1 MKRFVLNCVLLC
13 LVAGSVMFVSC
24 GDNEIG
30 DSASWLVGTWAT
42 SMIMEEAPEEGVDD
56 DLFVL
61 HKDGTCDWEDSH
73 GVWSYKNGKLTVV
86 CNDEG
91 DHYMYEFYVENKS
104 GSMFTFR
111 CLLTENGETYHYYG
125 TAYKR

>member
-61 HKDGTCDWEDSH
+61 HKDGTCEMEDDC
-73 GVWSYKNGKLTVV
+73 GVWSYKNGKLTVISHSETEP
-86 CNDEG
+86 CK
-91 DHYMYEFYVENKS
+91 YEIYVENKS

>member
-1 MKRFVLNCVLLC
+1 MKRFVLNYVLLC
-13 LVAGSVMFVSC
+13 LVAGSVMLVSC

-30 DSASWLVGTWAT
+30 DSASWLVGTWEA
-42 SMIMEEAPEEGVDD
+42 SMIMEEAPEEGEDD
-56 DLFVL
+56 ELFVL
-61 HKDGTCDWEDSH
+61 HKDGTCEMEYDC
-73 GVWSYKNGKLTVV
+73 GVWSYKNGKLTVISH
-86 CNDEG
+86 DETEPCK
-91 DHYMYEFYVENKS
+91 YEFYVENRS